1 MSQGSGGRVMSQGSG
16 GRGMLQRGGRGLLQR
31 GRRGLVSGHA
41 ADDGTVDAVIV
52 ESVRLPFQPPFAA
65 DAMLEFLRNRCVP
78 GVERVDGR
86 TYARTLRLPS
96 GTGIVELTL
105 PAPGEAAEVGAIFRL
120 DVAADLAAAEAS
132 CRRLLDLD
140 ADPETIDR
148 AVSADPALTASVREL
163 PGLRVP
169 GAVDGAET
177 LVRAMLGQ
185 QISVAGARTAAA
197 RLTLAANEMLPVPAD
212 GLTHLFPSPAAI
224 AALGPAA
231 IAGPR
236 RRAQAITDAA
246 ASIARGDL
254 QIDGRDTT
262 ALTAQL
268 ISLPGIGPWTA
279 AYVAMRAL
287 RDHDVL
293 LIGDLVLRNGAAAL
307 GLPMDAP
314 SLLRHADAWRPY
326 RSYAAMHLWR
336 AAPARSPRRPHT
348 EAARSITG

>member
-1 MSQGSGGRVMSQGSG
+1 
-16 GRGMLQRGGRGLLQR
+16 
-31 GRRGLVSGHA
+31 LVSGHA

-52 ESVRLPFQPPFAA
+52 ESVRLPFRPPFAA

-78 GVERVDGR
+78 GVERVHGR
-86 TYARTLRLPS
+86 TYARTLRLPN

-105 PAPGEAAEVGAIFRL
+105 PAPGEAAEVGAIFQL
-120 DVAADLAAAEAS
+120 DEAADQAAAEAN

-148 AVSADPALTASVREL
+148 TVSADPALTASVREL

-177 LVRAMLGQ
+177 LVGAMLGQ

-197 RLTLAANEMLPVPAD
+197 RLTLAANETLAAPTD
-212 GLTHLFPSPAAI
+212 GLTHLFPSAAAI

-236 RRAQAITDAA
+236 RRALAITGAA
-246 ASIARGDL
+246 ASIADGDL
-254 QIDGRDTT
+254 VIDGRGT
-262 ALTAQL
+262 AELTPEL

-287 RDHDVL
+287 
-293 LIGDLVLRNGAAAL
+293 GDQ
-307 GLPMDAP
+307 MCC
-314 SLLRHADAWRPY
+314 
-326 RSYAAMHLWR
+326 
-336 AAPARSPRRPHT
+336 
-348 EAARSITG
+348 